1 MMTNRNIFT
10 YIVAVIC
17 CLAALCPAG
26 AGAFDLACYADN
38 SVLASG
44 RWVKVRVSEDGL
56 YRIPTATLRQWGFS
70 NPQRVRVFGY
80 GGARIDNLLSA
91 KTYID
96 DLPLAPCEMTDA
108 GLVFWGTGP
117 GAWAVTSMAY
127 RHYDLNVYSSHG
139 YYLVGEL
146 PEGNDGTLGT
156 IGQPGATEAERTGIS
171 MRHHELEISA
181 MGKAGPLMVGEDFR
195 SNKSRDIRF
204 DLTGLVEGTLAHV
217 ECSFMS
223 YVDRLSS
230 LKLTVDGTAICNS
243 TILST
248 PVSKYIHGT
257 ETMVRTS
264 YTATAASPTIG
275 IKFTSNANIS
285 RANLNYLAISYERT
299 LKLPSAGWFDFVS
312 SASQLAIEGAPADM
326 RVWEVTA
333 PAQAAAVD
341 FAVDASGDASWTM
354 PRRTERR
361 YVAWRTTA
369 SLPAPAYAGTVANQN
384 LHGTEGAEMIIVSP
398 GEYADAAE
406 RLAAFHRTA
415 ANPLSAIVVSPE
427 LIYNEFSSGTCDISA
442 FRKYFKMLYDRGRA
456 GQGPELKYVVLM
468 GRTTLD
474 NRGLSSAAPS
484 YSTLPSWMPL
494 APAASLSDNDGFCT
508 DDFVAMLGD
517 NSGNALGS
525 DALSIAVG
533 RIPVTSATEAGSI
546 IDKTMQ
552 YANSAR
558 KTGWKQRFLFVADD
572 EDKGEHLLQT
582 EHMIRY
588 LQKNEKQQ
596 HLVRKVYVDNYT
608 LDGSVATMA
617 RETMYR
623 YLDEGVVWWNYVGH
637 ANETSWTGEGI
648 LSYTD
653 LNNMYL
659 RHWPFIYAATCNFL
673 RFDAELESGAELLYK
688 ERYGGAIGVV
698 SAIRPVYI
706 SSNEWFTN
714 AMGRAL
720 SKRDE
725 NGCFYTPGEIYRRAK
740 NDIRDTGGVKRSD
753 ENRLRFVFIGDPALP
768 LATPSNIVRVD
779 AIKGMDPRDEEKQ
792 IVLGALEKVH
802 LEGSVCSPADS
813 VLSSFNGVVMVEIFD
828 ADRSFI
834 TQGHGSEGVELPFDD
849 TGERV
854 YCGSA
859 QVENGRFAL
868 DIAMPGELSQNF
880 RPASMSLFAYA
891 TDTNDEAIGLERNF
905 YVYGYDETVAPDT
918 IPPVIESMVLNHS
931 NFRSGDIVNT
941 SPMLIA
947 SISDDTGIN
956 LSTAGIGH
964 QITAVLDGK
973 RTFADLAFFYTPSA
987 DGSPSGV
994 INYSLEN
1001 LTPGPHTLRLRV
1013 WDTAGNSETAEIAFT
1028 VAENLAPTIY
1038 EVYCDANPAIDHANF
1053 YIRHDQPECMATV
1066 EVDVYNLLG
1075 RKLWSGSVTGVSEMS
1090 LSVPVSWN
1098 LYDDSGR
1105 RVPRGIYLYRATIT
1119 TDNGA
1124 TYRTASR
1131 RIAVAAE

>member
-1 MMTNRNIFT
+1 MNTNRNIFT
-10 YIVAVIC
+10 YIVAIIC
-17 CLAALCPAG
+17 CMAVLCPAG
-26 AGAFDLACYADN
+26 SAALDLTRYTDT
-38 SVLASG
+38 SVLAQG
-44 RWVKVRVSEDGL
+44 RWVKVRVPEDGL
-56 YRIPTATLRQWGFS
+56 YRIPSATLRQWGFS

-80 GGARIDNLLSA
+80 GGARIDNVLSA
-91 KTYID
+91 QTYVD
-96 DLPLAPCEMTDA
+96 DLPVAPCEMTDA
-108 GLVFWGTGP
+108 GLVFWGVGP
-117 GAWAVTSMAY
+117 GAWSVNSMGY
-127 RHYDLNVYSSHG
+127 RHYDLNVYSNHG

-146 PEGNDGTLGT
+146 PEGVEGTLATAGS
-156 IGQPGATEAERTGIS
+156 PGAAEAERTGIS
-171 MRHHELEISA
+171 MKHHEAEMSA

-195 SNKSRDIRF
+195 TTTSRDIRF
-204 DLTGLVEGTLAHV
+204 DLTDLVEGSSARI

-223 YVDRLSS
+223 YLDRISS
-230 LKLTVDGTAICNS
+230 LRISVDGASVSNTTLLA
-243 TILST
+243 T

-257 ETMVRTS
+257 ETMVRTT
-264 YTATAASPTIG
+264 YTATAANPTIS
-275 IKFTSNANIS
+275 IKMNSTGNVS
-285 RANLNYLAISYERT
+285 RANLNYLSISYERA
-299 LKLPSAGWFDFVS
+299 LRMPAAGWFDFVS
-312 SASQLAIEGAPADM
+312 SAPQLAIEGATADM
-326 RVWEVTA
+326 RLWDISA
-333 PAQAAAVD
+333 PAHAAAVD
-341 FAVDASGDASWTM
+341 FALDSGEAAWTM
-354 PRRTERR
+354 SGRSERR
-361 YVAWRTTA
+361 YVAWRPTA
-369 SLPAPAYAGTVANQN
+369 TLPAPAYAGNVSNQN

-398 GEYADAAE
+398 GEYAEAAE
-406 RLAAFHRTA
+406 RLAAFHRKA
-415 ANPLSAIVVSPE
+415 DNPLSAMVVSPE

-456 GQGPELKYVVLM
+456 GEGPELKYVVLM

-484 YSTLPSWMPL
+484 YSTLPSWMPP
-494 APAASLSDNDGFCT
+494 APAASLSDNEGYCT

-517 NSGNALGS
+517 NSGNTLGS
-525 DALSIAVG
+525 DTLSIAVG
-533 RIPVTSATEAGSI
+533 RIPVTSASEASSI

-552 YANSAR
+552 YASSAR

-572 EDKGEHLLQT
+572 EDSGDHLLQT
-582 EHMIRY
+582 ESMIGY
-588 LQKNEKQQ
+588 LQKNENQQ

-688 ERYGGAIGVV
+688 ERYGGAIGVI

-706 SSNEWFTN
+706 STNEWFTN

-720 SKRDE
+720 SKRDG

-740 NDIRDTGGVKRSD
+740 NDIRDSGGLKRSD

-779 AIKGMDPRDEEKQ
+779 AIKGMDPRDERKQ
-792 IVLGALEKVH
+792 IVLGALEKVR
-802 LEGSVCSPADS
+802 LEGSVCSPTDT

-834 TQGHGSEGVELPFDD
+834 TQGHGNEGVELPFDD

-891 TDTNDEAIGLERNF
+891 TDSNDEAIGLERDF
-905 YVYGYDETVAPDT
+905 YVYGFDETVAPDT

-947 SISDDTGIN
+947 VVSDDTGIN

-964 QITAVLDGK
+964 QLTAVLDGK

-994 INYSLEN
+994 INYTLDD
-1001 LTPGPHTLRLRV
+1001 LLPGPHTLRLRV
-1013 WDTAGNSETAEIAFT
+1013 WDTAGNSATSEISFT

-1038 EVYCDANPAIDHANF
+1038 EVYTDANPAIDHANF

-1066 EVDVYNLLG
+1066 TIEVFNLLG
-1075 RKLWSGSVTGVSEMS
+1075 RKLWSGSVSGVSEMS

-1098 LYDDSGR
+1098 LCDDSGR

-1119 TDNGA
+1119 TDDGA